1 MFYEIVV
8 GLNQG
13 DEEDDC
19 FVVEE
24 DGTLIYTRF
33 CSKRAASLLN
43 KKELCHICYFKH
55 GRVNPFK
62 KTEVFLSSIL
72 QISCVFRIDFFMH
85 ICYTF
90 NNWRNIVGL
99 LMTKMRAKKVD
110 IYVRRKV
117 VVSRH
122 LQGKRPVDT
131 TTSAMRNIGVISVA
145 AQLLLSFFFFQTN
158 PLIVFSFLDWWVE
171 CLKLH
176 GEM

>member
-1 MFYEIVV
+1 MPASKSSDSALRQVPKPAISSPPTGAKSSGSQASGSAPRQAPKAGDSAPRRRAKPATLPPPTGAKTK

-62 KTEVFLSSIL
+62 KTE
-72 QISCVFRIDFFMH
+72 
-85 ICYTF
+85 
-90 NNWRNIVGL
+90 G
-99 LMTKMRAKKVD
+99 KKGGYLCKKKGCC
-110 IYVRRKV
+110 I
-117 VVSRH
+117 
-122 LQGKRPVDT
+122 
-131 TTSAMRNIGVISVA
+131 TTSSRKEAGRHHY
-145 AQLLLSFFFFQTN
+145 FCHEKYR
-158 PLIVFSFLDWWVE
+158 DWWVE

-176 GEM
+176 GEMPRSRL

>member
-1 MFYEIVV
+1 MPASKSSDSALRQVPKPAISSPPTGAKSSGSQASGSAPRQAPKAGDSAPRRRAKPATLPPPTGAKTK

-62 KTEVFLSSIL
+62 KTEV
-72 QISCVFRIDFFMH
+72 
-85 ICYTF
+85 
-90 NNWRNIVGL
+90 
-99 LMTKMRAKKVD
+99 D

-131 TTSAMRNIGVISVA
+131 TTSAMRNIGTGGSNA
-145 AQLLLSFFFFQTN
+145 
-158 PLIVFSFLDWWVE
+158 
-171 CLKLH
+171 
-176 GEM
+176 